1 MDVPNITLSLIGR
14 SSRTPR
20 PSVCC
25 GGSSGR
31 SFTYTVLLYQGMI
44 EVTPSYT
51 MLEAR
56 GRREIRAAR
65 SVNLHP
71 ATCTLITPLVAD
83 IIGGGVLLR
92 GEINTY
98 KIECSG
104 CEMALVPV
112 TRWLAYGHGV
122 PATAITM
129 TNRQAMPF
137 AGKIILT
144 AVPK

>member
-1 MDVPNITLSLIGR
+1 LQDVTTSGDVKSFKRDVMTITVGVKGKGHHTITR
-14 SSRTPR
+14 
-20 PSVCC
+20 
-25 GGSSGR
+25 
-31 SFTYTVLLYQGMI
+31 
-44 EVTPSYT
+44 
-51 MLEAR
+51 
-56 GRREIRAAR
+56 
-65 SVNLHP
+65 
-71 ATCTLITPLVAD
+71 TLITPLVLD
-83 IIGGGVLLR
+83 IIGDGALLW

-112 TRWLAYGHGV
+112 TWWLAYGHGV
-122 PATAITM
+122 PATAIAM